1 MSHVAQLDRLA
12 AMTAKILTDLQ
23 EPYGATLEQTVQD
36 TRRHKAAT
44 AKTRPEARAEL
55 FAQLERAERHLPT
68 TGNVRPLTGAMASS
82 LATIAQA
89 ALGVRYTH
97 DEEESRATYEA
108 ALLRLYASLEAAEK
122 TLVV

>member
-12 AMTAKILTDLQ
+12 AMIAKILTDLQ

-36 TRRHKAAT
+36 TRRHKAAMIASYPLKEGEVASLSEIKQAAQALKTAT

-68 TGNVRPLTGAMASS
+68 TGNVRPLSHGLQPRNHRPVGAGR
-82 LATIAQA
+82 
-89 ALGVRYTH
+89 ALH
-97 DEEESRATYEA
+97 P
-108 ALLRLYASLEAAEK
+108 
-122 TLVV
+122 